1 MGCYKRYNIGLTN
14 TNNMIKAINKIEH
27 SYKVEQELF
36 IQLDIVKTGHFWNGG
51 LVTSS
56 ERTAEMLR
64 IKDLQKAN
72 LSERFNLLDNLEL
85 ELLKAKQD
93 TSTKQRNINL

>member
-1 MGCYKRYNIGLTN
+1 
-14 TNNMIKAINKIEH
+14 MIKAINKIER
-27 SYKVEQELF
+27 SYNVEQELF

-72 LSERFNLLDNLEL
+72 LSERFDLLDNLEL